1 MYEFIVPDI
10 SCGGCAKTI
19 TRILTE
25 LDASARVE
33 IDVASKQ
40 VKVESAQSRE
50 AIVARLSEAGFE
62 PQP

>member
-1 MYEFIVPDI
+1 MYEFTVPGI

-25 LDASARVE
+25 LDVSAKVD
-33 IDVASKQ
+33 IDVASKH
-40 VKVESAQSRE
+40 VKVASSQPRE

-62 PQP
+62 PA